1 MLVRL
6 SVVTTILALFALS
19 FSTLVEHDRHGHGSM
34 ATTVSRGCYDQGAVC
49 VR

>member
-6 SVVTTILALFALS
+6 SIVTSLLALFAVS

-34 ATTVSRGCYDQGAVC
+34 ATMASHGCYDQGAVC

>member
-6 SVVTTILALFALS
+6 SVVTSLMALFALS
-19 FSTLVEHDRHGHGSM
+19 FSTLVEQDRHGHGMM
-34 ATTVSRGCYDQGAVC
+34 ATASHGCFDQGAVC